1 MGAVALVLLIA
12 CANVMNLLLARGAQR
27 KGEFAMRAALGASRW
42 RVVRQLLT
50 ESVTLALLGG
60 ALGVVVAELGVK
72 ALVAL
77 SPPGLPR
84 LAQIEVS
91 GSTLLFAFAL
101 TTAVGIAFGMV
112 PALHAAR
119 GDLHGSIKAGTRRAG
134 GTSHR
139 VRGALV
145 VSEVALALMLLTGT
159 ALLLQSV
166 SRLLAVPPGFD
177 PSNMLTM
184 TVQTVGQQFNN
195 DTVTRDYF
203 DRVLVAVRAVPGV
216 EAAAFTTQLPLSG
229 DMDKYGVHIEA
240 HPRANPEEDES
251 AHRYAVTDGYLE
263 AMKIPI
269 VRGRGLDP
277 HASMQTPMEVIVN
290 EAFAKK
296 SWPNEEALGQRVRM
310 GSATEGPW
318 YTVVGTVGSV
328 RQVSLAAEEPD
339 AFYVA
344 ERQWPYA
351 DGNQSLVVRVSKGH
365 DAAGMAGVVRTAIW
379 SVDKDQPIMRVS
391 TMEKLIATSEA
402 ARKFALVL
410 FEAFALVAL
419 ILAAAGIYG
428 VLAGVVTE
436 RLREIG
442 VRAALGASRGDL
454 VRMILRQGMGLTA
467 AGVIAGVALTLAF
480 VRVIAGMLFGVSQS
494 DPGTYLA
501 VSLMLGAVALL
512 ACLVPAWRAARVD
525 PAMTL
530 RSE

>member
-1 MGAVALVLLIA
+1 M
-12 CANVMNLLLARGAQR
+12 
-27 KGEFAMRAALGASRW
+27 
-42 RVVRQLLT
+42 
-50 ESVTLALLGG
+50 
-60 ALGVVVAELGVK
+60 
-72 ALVAL
+72 
-77 SPPGLPR
+77 
-84 LAQIEVS
+84 
-91 GSTLLFAFAL
+91 
-101 TTAVGIAFGMV
+101 
-112 PALHAAR
+112 
-119 GDLHGSIKAGTRRAG
+119 
-134 GTSHR
+134 
-139 VRGALV
+139 
-145 VSEVALALMLLTGT
+145 
-159 ALLLQSV
+159 
-166 SRLLAVPPGFD
+166 LAVPPGFD
-177 PSNMLTM
+177 ANNMLTM
-184 TVQTVGQQFNN
+184 TVQTVGTQFNN

-318 YTVVGTVGSV
+318 YTVVGIVGAV

-351 DGNQSLVVRVSKGH
+351 DGNQSLVVRVLKGH
-365 DAAGMAGVVRTAIW
+365 DAAAMAGPVRAAIW
-379 SVDKDQPIMRVS
+379 SVDKDQPIMRVA

-410 FEAFALVAL
+410 FEAFAVVAL

-454 VRMILRQGMGLTA
+454 VRMILRQGMGLTG

-494 DPGTYLA
+494 DPGTYLT

-512 ACLVPAWRAARVD
+512 ACLIPAWRAARVD